1 MSAPAIIDPRA
12 AWLKERRRYLGA
24 SDVAAVLGADPYRG
38 PLAVY
43 LSKVGEDDFA
53 EKRWMRFGRLVEGAI
68 AEGYREDTG
77 RPVRDLGAHELQV
90 HPDVGFLAATLD
102 RQTQGNDLHP
112 APAEGPAPLECKA
125 VAGMKARDW
134 DEEPPLH
141 FQIQVQAQMAC
152 TGAQWGSLCA
162 LFGGVAIRWLDL
174 VRHDAFLARALPV
187 LETFWLRVQR
197 REPPEA
203 DALPGTSAAIRAAWA
218 DEDGET
224 VTLGPEVLE
233 ILDRLDAAKLL
244 RDAEGE
250 HVDEAENQIRALMG
264 GASFAALPDGSLL
277 TLRKIQREAYTV
289 KETSYRTL
297 RRIRPRLRRR

>member
-43 LSKVGEDDFA
+43 LSKVGEDDAA

-77 RPVRDLGAHELQV
+77 RPVRDLGAHEIQV

-102 RQTQGNDLHP
+102 RQTEGCDLSP
-112 APAEGPAPLECKA
+112 APAGGPGPLECKA
-125 VAGMKARDW
+125 VAGMKASDW
-134 DEEPPLH
+134 KDEPPLH
-141 FQIQVQAQMAC
+141 FQVQLMAQMAC

-162 LFGGVAIRWLDL
+162 LLGGVAIRWMDL
-174 VRHDAFLARALPV
+174 QRHDAFLARALPV
-187 LETFWLRVQR
+187 LETFWLRVLR

-203 DALPGTSAAIRAAWA
+203 DGLPGTTMALRALYAY
-218 DEDGET
+218 EDGET
-224 VTLGPEVLE
+224 VTL
-233 ILDRLDAAKLL
+233 
-244 RDAEGE
+244 DAEALALVE
-250 HVDEAENQIRALMG
+250 TMDAHKISRSAEDEVIESAENKLRARMG
-264 GASFAALPDGSLL
+264 QASFGALPDGSLL
-277 TLRKIQREAYTV
+277 TLRKIERGAYVV
-289 KETSYRTL
+289 KATSYRTL
-297 RRIRPRLRRR
+297 RRIRPRLRFR